1 MKWSLRAAALA
12 LLAVSIASFAT
23 LVWGQGSTP
32 LPPPTG
38 PAVTVPTPPVTTS
51 PAATNGSTTL
61 PLPGANLP
69 SPAGSPLD
77 QPKPISTPTP
87 ALPPAGAPTDLPKP
101 TDLTLPP
108 PGVTPSLPP
117 AGSTPSLPP
126 SGPAITLPPVTGAAQ
141 PAPSPMPPITNPTPA
156 GTDTTPPPNP
166 IDAAKPSEPAAPIA
180 QGKPNAPAIGDES
193 APGVSEN
200 NLTGR
205 QEPAVSLE
213 WIGPPAAKLG
223 QGADYTIVVR
233 NVCNIAVQQV
243 MVRVRLQPGLQVME
257 TEPRALAE
265 ENVLMWEMGTL
276 LPKQERNL
284 RLKVMSSQKGDVN
297 AQAWVTFTGSSALRI
312 RVREPKLLIKTVAPE
327 KVLIGDPCTFV
338 VNVSNPGDHPTEMVK
353 VHCDLSEG
361 LENVKGNKID
371 FELGNL
377 AAGETRSVQIICGT
391 KAAGEQKCE
400 SYAEA
405 DGGLKATDK
414 ALAMVIQPRIDVEV
428 AGPKLK
434 YLDRKAVYTIK
445 VTNPGDA
452 TAANVTVSDTIPPG
466 FKFLQADNG
475 GRHDFS
481 TRTASWFLGEL
492 GPGQSREV
500 KLECMAVNVGEH
512 QHNVSAVGSRG
523 LKTDHA
529 FVTKVE
535 GLSAILLEMVDLDDP
550 VEVGADEVYEV
561 RITNTGSKTETEVKL
576 VCTVPDKMV
585 FKSATGPAKFTQN
598 GNEIV
603 FDSIPRLAPRA
614 DAIFRITVKTTAPGV
629 VHFRSRLTSTL
640 LVEPVTKEE
649 ATRIY
654 TD

>member
-1 MKWSLRAAALA
+1 MKWSFRVAALA
-12 LLAVSIASFAT
+12 LLGLSIASFAT
-23 LVWGQGSTP
+23 LVWGQGSAP
-32 LPPPTG
+32 LPPPSG
-38 PAVTVPTPPVTTS
+38 PAVTVPKTPATTK
-51 PAATNGSTTL
+51 PAL
-61 PLPGANLP
+61 PASG
-69 SPAGSPLD
+69 
-77 QPKPISTPTP
+77 P
-87 ALPPAGAPTDLPKP
+87 ALPPPVSDLPTPKETEIDLPKPPSAPIELPKPVSTPTLPPAGPPTDLPKP
-101 TDLTLPP
+101 SE
-108 PGVTPSLPP
+108 TPSLPP
-117 AGSTPSLPP
+117 PGIEPTLPPSGVAPPPP
-126 SGPAITLPPVTGAAQ
+126 SGPAVTLPPAAGV
-141 PAPSPMPPITNPTPA
+141 PAIPTANSSPVKPA
-156 GTDTTPPPNP
+156 LPVPASGDP
-166 IDAAKPSEPAAPIA
+166 AKSL
-180 QGKPNAPAIGDES
+180 APATEVKPTAPAQDDA
-193 APGVSEN
+193 APGVSED

-223 QGADYTIVVR
+223 HGADYTIVVR

-243 MVRVRLQPGLQVME
+243 MVRVRLQQGIQVLT
-257 TEPRALAE
+257 TEPRALSE
-265 ENVLMWEMGTL
+265 DNVLMWELGTL

-284 RLKVMSSQKGDVN
+284 QVKLMSSQKGDVN
-297 AQAWVTFTGSSALRI
+297 AQAWVTFTGSSAMRI
-312 RVREPKLLIKTVAPE
+312 RVREPKLMIKTIAPE

-338 VNVSNPGDHPTEMVK
+338 VTVSNPGDHPTELVK
-353 VHCDLSEG
+353 VHCNLSEG
-361 LENVKGNKID
+361 LEHVKGNKVD
-371 FELGNL
+371 FDLGNL
-377 AAGETRSVQIICGT
+377 APGETRSVQVICGT

-414 ALAMVIQPRIDVEV
+414 AVATIIMPRIDIEMT
-428 AGPKLK
+428 GPKLK

-452 TAANVTVSDTIPPG
+452 PAANVTLNDVIPPG
-466 FKFLQADNG
+466 FKFVQADSG

-481 TRTASWFLGEL
+481 TRTASWFIGEL

-500 KLECMAVNVGEH
+500 KLECLAVNVGEH
-512 QHNVSAVGSRG
+512 QHNITATASRG

-529 FVTKVE
+529 YVTKVE

-561 RITNTGSKTETEVKL
+561 RITNTGSKTETDVKL
-576 VCTVPDKMV
+576 VCTVPDKMQ

-603 FDSIPRLAPRA
+603 FEPIPRLAPRA

>member
-1 MKWSLRAAALA
+1 
-12 LLAVSIASFAT
+12 VIPPASQT
-23 LVWGQGSTP
+23 
-32 LPPPTG
+32 
-38 PAVTVPTPPVTTS
+38 PAVNPNDSIKNPEPPV
-51 PAATNGSTTL
+51 
-61 PLPGANLP
+61 ANQ
-69 SPAGSPLD
+69 D
-77 QPKPISTPTP
+77 V
-87 ALPPAGAPTDLPKP
+87 KP
-101 TDLTLPP
+101 T
-108 PGVTPSLPP
+108 
-117 AGSTPSLPP
+117 
-126 SGPAITLPPVTGAAQ
+126 
-141 PAPSPMPPITNPTPA
+141 
-156 GTDTTPPPNP
+156 
-166 IDAAKPSEPAAPIA
+166 
-180 QGKPNAPAIGDES
+180 APAIGDES

-205 QEPAVSLE
+205 EEPAVSLE

-223 QGADYTIVVR
+223 HGTEYTIAVR
-233 NVCNIAVQQV
+233 NVCNIPVQQV
-243 MVRVRLQPGLQVME
+243 MVRVRLQAGLQILA

-265 ENVLMWEMGTL
+265 DNVLMWELGTM

-284 RLKVMSSQKGDVN
+284 HVRFMSSQKGEVN

-312 RVREPKLLIKTVAPE
+312 HVREPKLLIKTVAPE

-353 VHCDLSEG
+353 VHCNLSDG
-361 LENVKGNKID
+361 LETVKGNKID
-371 FELGNL
+371 FDLGTL
-377 AAGETRSVQIICGT
+377 AAGETRSVQVICGT

-400 SYAEA
+400 SFAEA

-414 ALAMVIQPRIDVEV
+414 ALAAVIQPRIDVEV
-428 AGPKLK
+428 TGPKLK

-452 TAANVTVSDTIPPG
+452 AAANVTVSDVIPPG
-466 FKFLQADNG
+466 FKFLQADSG

-481 TRTASWFLGEL
+481 TRTASWFVGEL

-512 QHNVSAVGSRG
+512 QHNITAVGSRG

-550 VEVGADEVYEV
+550 VEVGADEIYEV
-561 RITNTGSKTETEVKL
+561 RITNTGSKTETDVKL
-576 VCTVPDKMV
+576 VCTVPVKMV
-585 FKSATGPAKFTQN
+585 FKSATGPAKYVQN

-614 DAIFRITVKTTAPGV
+614 DAIFRITCKTTAPGV